1 MEFFKKQSIH
11 ERKIDDRSVILT
23 ADGNVEINP
32 AGGKVNMTGDLS
44 VTGSVTG
51 PKTADVLYVTQDG
64 DDLNDGKSQGA
75 DGAKRTIKA
84 AVEAAVEGTT
94 ILVSPGDYFEDN
106 PIVLP
111 DKVTVSGTGELRN
124 TQVFPKNNTETI
136 FYLGNGC
143 YLFQLTFR
151 GLRDPG
157 WCVEIRPGTLC
168 TQSPYVQNCSN
179 INGPWLNDG
188 TEFIPFETVQIEGIE
203 PSARPL
209 LVEDFPN
216 LPFEKQVN
224 DVGGGNGM
232 LVDGD
237 QYNPASLVTS
247 MVADAFTQIAQG
259 GIGFHITNF
268 GYTQIVSCFTVF
280 CRVGFLTT
288 AGGYLSISNS
298 VSDFG
303 LEGCVADG
311 FYPIAYTNAIP
322 VQDYFSNVASIT
334 VTNAGSGYTSAPSVT
349 IEPPGSAG
357 GVQATAFADI
367 DNTTGEVSSITV
379 VDQGSGYTDVPLVT
393 LSGGDAQIQAEAVVN
408 LATNSTIQIQSLR
421 DKPQTGSII
430 KFDGDPEYYFITEN
444 NIIDSPFFYDEEI
457 CRRDTRRIID
467 AVTGDIVLQT
477 NYQSIA
483 AAQSYLRGTAS
494 KVLLDQL
501 APTVYGLET
510 ARDEMKSTINNLAM
524 REEIDER
531 FNIILNTLQAG
542 DSAGIP
548 DINYSELNSLDAG
561 LIKAKDNILDNRD
574 FIISEITAYINEQ
587 FTELSYNFER
597 YTADVERLIQH
608 IALYALFGS
617 DHQVLR
623 SAQEL
628 EFRDRFKDMYID
640 SFNFLKQAVLD
651 LSAVQNSATATAR
664 VEEGFNQF
672 INIVDD
678 GDSSLIT
685 TEFPN
690 PNEAVQNRVDAKDQ
704 LQANKDFLS
713 AEFVAYIENEPVLFD
728 FNSAVY
734 TEDFKRIINSLTFDI
749 LYGGDSATIQEAIYY
764 FGNNN
769 FASLGDVQ
777 RQLLV
782 DAFARM
788 RFVIDR
794 VVKGITVTK
803 TSGNTETQDTSNNNA
818 TNSEASILD
827 ALLFNIEDM
836 IDNVT
841 LDRLPANRT
850 FPVIENQSVALQ
862 NAYNQISGQQVSFTA
877 DAIDYIAENYPNNTY
892 NVEKCKRDVGY
903 IIDAIYRDAQTGSNH
918 NSITAGLAYNRANTE
933 YLNREQKPA
942 TIIALRRAKD
952 LVEST
957 LVDSPNFQTTAVG
970 LFQDVLDII
979 ELDQLPSEGTAYPD
993 PGPAGAELIAAKD
1006 QLVANRQFLV
1016 EEAIAY
1022 VDNNYF
1028 VYDSDIYRQDA
1039 EINLDAAYYDSAIG
1053 TNYNAV
1059 STGLS
1064 YLRDYRSA
1072 QLADES
1078 TEIVG
1083 AITYTKG
1090 ESNTALS
1097 DSTVAQNR
1105 SDAVFDEIIDII
1117 QNGAGSADAISYPNP
1132 SDATTAEANTKL
1144 QLQNNRTF
1152 IVDEA
1157 AAYINNNYVNFD
1169 LNQTQFTDDFNVVVD
1184 SVALDSILG
1193 TNYNAVTAGLYFQK
1207 DYNAARIQNQKIQT
1221 LAAFDFLKDKTVLL
1235 GLSDIVEPRT
1245 IAAYDEILDI
1255 IENGETNTDT
1265 AADAFVFPA
1274 PGVLPTAE
1282 AVEAKDQLRAN
1293 RQFLID
1299 DTVAYISNNYGS
1311 LTYDQ
1316 TETEKDFGYIIDALS
1331 HDVLYGGNSAVI
1343 KETESFYNKSVNAYS
1358 ASEQTAIA
1366 DALDHLASIVAD
1378 VVVENSVAVQSGNTT
1393 TQDTSGDPAGSTEA
1407 TVLDG
1412 LLQIVEDM
1420 VVANSIGNLP
1430 SVVLPSLTW
1439 AAADVQE
1446 GYSVIKS
1453 NKFTGADLYSQTVVF
1468 IADTFE
1474 SFSLDTAEFKIKTG
1488 YIVDAL
1494 VYDVLYGGNSAIYEI
1509 AKSYW
1514 NNGVSQLDNQR
1525 EQELTAESLEYVSS
1539 IIDEIILSQ
1548 TVANPEQTVSSQD
1561 TSAGAG
1567 SATETSKADALLQV
1581 TQDVIINGVDV
1592 LPSKTF
1598 PDISWTDSA
1607 IQSAVENLETQEQT
1621 IIDNTINYVNTT
1633 YNGFSYDEDLCRRD
1647 TGYVFDAVTHD
1658 LLYGTQ
1664 DSGDK
1669 TNIATLIATR
1679 ALILGSSQEKLNE
1692 QGAITG
1698 EVYGRLIIAAKAC
1711 VEGTVFTKSP
1721 GNPENQVL
1729 LGDYGGTE
1737 EVNRT
1742 EELLDIYKTAAE
1754 TASLVGTPSEVE
1766 PDFSW
1771 LANDTRAAAATLL
1784 SAKGT
1789 IENQVIEYITD
1800 NIIEFEYKIDKCER
1814 DTGYIIDAALYDM
1827 LYGGNKQTRRAAL
1840 AYYNNAVIQGQELI
1854 TAYTY
1859 YYLADIMEKI
1869 ANNEEIEKSLGNNLT
1884 QDLSIPDGSENGSD
1898 RLELLIDRIAQSV
1911 LEGSTEGFTEIE
1923 HNYQLG
1929 SSEYL
1934 EERVLIANNETDI
1947 VENTI
1952 SAINLEF
1959 GGKADITVFPGIV
1972 SVTQDKQA
1980 ALYNVSTISTSGHAF
1995 EYVGAGITYNALPF
2009 FGGTPIAE
2017 QEIVEIG
2024 QGKVF
2029 AGGTVDQIGNFRV
2042 GNFFAVNALNGSI
2055 TLNANQ
2061 LDLAGL
2067 TSVGPLIRDNVPVGV
2082 ELKEI
2087 SNNPALQASTGIQD
2101 PNTAPTQAAVSTYVE
2116 NRYLNKNTG
2125 GTVTGDIILNG
2136 DFDVNGDVIS
2146 TAVDQFSLLNTNA
2159 ETINAFGDAT
2169 VINMG
2174 ANTGLMTINP
2184 NLLIEGTLTVNGD
2197 VTLTGDISF
2206 NIPDETLQAFSITTE
2221 GSLDYVSVNTRTDEE
2236 KITFGNRPLVEIQNS
2251 TESTDTETGAL
2262 VVDGGVAVAKNLN
2275 VGRNLDV
2282 ELNTVLGSDRALH
2295 TVEINAQVD
2304 IDVPDNIVGV
2314 FKIRENIT
2322 DYVTVITTDSNESV
2336 TIGSVPQLLLENQ
2349 DDAVSATT
2357 GSLQTQGGIAAV
2369 RNIHAG
2375 VDITADRDLIAGG
2388 DLEVNGANIITDE
2401 TGVFNLINTNATTIN
2416 AFGSAEDINIGSSSG
2431 LLTVNNQQ
2439 VVFDSVETVQIPVGT
2454 TSDRP
2459 TPATGQ
2465 IRFNTDT
2472 TVFEGYDG
2480 IAWGSLGGVKDVDQD
2495 TFVRPETGPGVD
2507 NDQLEFFTEG
2517 AKRLTIG
2524 NTEFVVADTNPV
2536 EILNQTQSAN
2546 FSTGALTVAGGV
2558 GIAKN
2563 LSVQGF
2569 ITGDNDGVL
2578 QLTDLATDV
2587 VDIRANTVLAQDGI
2601 RLITN
2606 APGSSADDIVYP
2618 IVLAHHTISGIPVAG
2633 SGTGIKFE
2641 LETANDNF
2649 ETGAQIDVV
2658 AQDVTG
2664 TQEDF
2669 DMVFST
2675 MISGTVAEKL
2685 RLGENTSTFST
2696 DITINNDQ
2704 LLTTQSTFNLLND
2717 TATTVNFAGAATALN
2732 IGAAG
2737 GLATIDQSV
2746 QVNEDLTIDGTLA
2759 LTNVDLEVQYGGT
2772 GVSEF
2777 TENGI
2782 LYGDTANPVQVTDAA
2797 GTSDVSNSFQVLTVT
2812 SDIDATPVW
2821 TDTIDGGSF

>member
-1 MEFFKKQSIH
+1 MEFFKKQTIH
-11 ERKIDDRSVILT
+11 ERKIDDRSIILT

-32 AGGKVNMTGDLS
+32 SGGNVNMTGNLS
-44 VTGSVTG
+44 VTGNVTG
-51 PKTADVLYVTQDG
+51 PKTSDILYVTQDG

-75 DGAKRTIKA
+75 DGAKRTIKS

-94 ILVSPGDYFEDN
+94 ILVGPGDYFEEN

-111 DKVTVSGTGELRN
+111 DKVTIAGTGELRN
-124 TQVFPKNNTETI
+124 TQIFPKNNTETI

-188 TEFIPFETVQIEGIE
+188 TEFIPFETVQIEGVE
-203 PSARPL
+203 PGARPL

-224 DVGGGNGM
+224 ETGGGNGM

-237 QYNPASLVTS
+237 LYNPASLVKS

-288 AGGYLSISNS
+288 KGGYLSISNS

-303 LEGCVADG
+303 TQGCVSDG
-311 FYPIAYTNAIP
+311 FYPIAYTNAKP
-322 VQDYFSNVASIT
+322 VQNYFSNVASIT
-334 VTNAGSGYTSAPSVT
+334 VTNAGSGYTSAPTVT
-349 IEPPGSAG
+349 IEPPSSPG
-357 GVQATAFADI
+357 GTQATAFADI
-367 DNTTGEVSSITV
+367 DATTGEVSSITV
-379 VDQGSGYTDVPLVT
+379 SDQGSGYTSVPLVT
-393 LSGGDAQIQAEAVVN
+393 LSGGDAQLQAEAVVN

-430 KFDGDPEYYFITEN
+430 KFDGDPEFYFITEN
-444 NIIDSPFFYDEEI
+444 NIIESPFFYDEEI
-457 CRRDTRRIID
+457 CKRDTRRIID

-477 NYQSIA
+477 NYQSIT

-501 APTVYGLET
+501 EPTIYGIET
-510 ARDEMKSTINNLAM
+510 ARDEMKSVINNLAM
-524 REEIDER
+524 REEIDQR

-548 DINYSELNSLDAG
+548 DIVYSDLNSLDSG
-561 LIKAKDNILDNRD
+561 LIKAKDNIVQNRD
-574 FIISEITAYINEQ
+574 FIINEVTAYINEQ

-597 YTADVERLIQH
+597 YRDDVERLIQN

-640 SFNFLKQAVLD
+640 SFNFLKQEILN
-651 LSAVQNSATATAR
+651 LSSVQSSATASAR

-672 INIVDD
+672 INIIDD
-678 GDSSLIT
+678 GDSSAIT

-690 PNEAVQNRVDAKDQ
+690 PDGFVQNRIDAKDQ
-704 LQANKDFLS
+704 LQANRSFLA
-713 AEFVAYIENEPVLFD
+713 AEFVAYIENEPIIFD
-728 FNSAVY
+728 FNSAAY
-734 TEDFKRIINSLTFDI
+734 ATDFERIVDSLTFDI
-749 LYGGDSATIQEAIYY
+749 LYGGDSATIQEAKYY
-764 FGNNN
+764 FFNNNN
-769 FASLGDVQ
+769 FSSLGNVQ
-777 RQLLV
+777 KQLLV
-782 DAFARM
+782 DAFSRM

-803 TSGNTETQDTSNNNA
+803 TPGNSETQDTSNNNA
-818 TNSEASILD
+818 TNSESSVLD
-827 ALLFNIEDM
+827 ALLFNIEDAV
-836 IDNVT
+836 DNLT
-841 LDRLPANRT
+841 LDRLPTSRT
-850 FPVIENQSVALQ
+850 FPVIENQPNDLQ
-862 NAYNQISGQQVSFTA
+862 DAYNQITAQQITSTTN
-877 DAIDYIAENYPNNTY
+877 AINYIGANYPNNTY
-892 NVEKCKRDVGY
+892 NVEKCKRDVGF

-918 NSITAGLAYNRANTE
+918 NTITAGLAYNRANTE

-942 TIIALRRAKD
+942 TIIALRQAKS

-957 LVDSPNFQTTAVG
+957 LIDYPTFQNNAVD
-970 LFQDVLDII
+970 LFQNVLDII
-979 ELDQLPSEGTAYPD
+979 EFNQLPSEGTEFPD
-993 PGPAGAELIAAKD
+993 PGPAAAELIAARD
-1006 QLVANRQFLV
+1006 QLVANRDFLV

-1022 VDNNYF
+1022 LADNYF
-1028 VYDSDIYRQDA
+1028 IYDSDKCSRDT
-1039 EINLDAAYYDSAIG
+1039 EIILDAAYYDSALD

-1059 STGLS
+1059 TSGLAYRRS
-1064 YLRDYRSA
+1064 YSA
-1072 QLADES
+1072 NVLNDQL
-1078 TEIVG
+1078 TETVG
-1083 AITYTKG
+1083 ALTYTKG
-1090 ESNTALS
+1090 LANTALS
-1097 DSTVAQNR
+1097 SSTIAQTR
-1105 SDAVFDEIIDII
+1105 SDATFDEIIDIL
-1117 QNGAGSADAISYPNP
+1117 QNG
-1132 SDATTAEANTKL
+1132 TAEADTIIFNNPTDATSAEINAKTN
-1144 QLQNNRTF
+1144 LQNNKEF
-1152 IVDEA
+1152 IADEA
-1157 AAYINNNYVNFD
+1157 AAYINNNYVNFTYDQTLFNND
-1169 LNQTQFTDDFNVVVD
+1169 LEVVLNA
-1184 SVALDSILG
+1184 VALDSALG
-1193 TNYNAVTAGLYFQK
+1193 TNYNAVTAGLYYQRE
-1207 DYNAARIQNQKIQT
+1207 YNAIRLADQKLQT
-1221 LAAFDFLKDKTVLL
+1221 VGSLEYLKDKTVLL
-1235 GLSDIVEPRT
+1235 GLSDTVEPRT
-1245 IAAYDEILDI
+1245 VAAFDEIIDI
-1255 IENGETNTDT
+1255 IENGIVSTDT
-1265 AADAFVFPA
+1265 AADALQFTTPS
-1274 PGVLPTAE
+1274 VLPSTN
-1282 AVEAKDQLRAN
+1282 AVEAKDQLIAN
-1293 RQFLID
+1293 KQFLID
-1299 DTVAYISNNYGS
+1299 DTIAYINNTYPS
-1311 LTYDQ
+1311 LVYDQ
-1316 TETEKDFGYIIDALS
+1316 TKCERDLGYIVDALC
-1331 HDVLYGGNSAVI
+1331 HDILYGGNSATVSAA
-1343 KETESFYNKSVNAYS
+1343 ESYFNGAVSQLGAGQ
-1358 ASEQTAIA
+1358 QTATA
-1366 DALDHLASIVAD
+1366 DSFAHLASIISS
-1378 VVVENSVAVQSGNTT
+1378 VVVNTT
-1393 TQDTSGDPAGSTEA
+1393 VTPQPNNNTSQDTSNPPATSTEA
-1407 TVLDG
+1407 NTLDG
-1412 LLQIVEDM
+1412 LVQIIED
-1420 VVANSIGNLP
+1420 VITAGDTSGLP
-1430 SVVLPSLTW
+1430 AVVLPNLSWTTL
-1439 AAADVQE
+1439 DVQE

-1453 NKFTGADLYSQTVVF
+1453 NISSLTADVNQFISDTYQSFTFDSA
-1468 IADTFE
+1468 ICKRDTR
-1474 SFSLDTAEFKIKTG
+1474 

-1494 VYDVLYGGNSAIYEI
+1494 TYDILYGGNSAVFEA
-1509 AKSYW
+1509 AKAYW
-1514 NNGVSQLDNQR
+1514 FGSVSQVAGQ
-1525 EQELTAESLEYVSS
+1525 QERTAEAFSYISNV
-1539 IIDEIILSQ
+1539 IDEIILNQ
-1548 TVANPEQTVSSQD
+1548 TISNPEQTVSTQ
-1561 TSAGAG
+1561 TISAGAG
-1567 SATETSKADALLQV
+1567 SATEVTKAQNSLQLI
-1581 TQDVIINGVDV
+1581 QDVIINGIDV
-1592 LPSKTF
+1592 LPNKTF
-1598 PDISWTDSA
+1598 PDIDWVDST
-1607 IQSAVENLETQEQT
+1607 IQNAVNNLEAEQNS
-1621 IIDNTINYVNTT
+1621 IVNDTINFINTT
-1633 YNGFSYDEDLCRRD
+1633 YNGFSYDQNLCRRD
-1647 TGYVFDAVTHD
+1647 TGYVLDAVTHD

-1664 DSGDK
+1664 TTGDK

-1679 ALILGSSQEKLNE
+1679 ALILGSSQEKLDQ
-1692 QGAITG
+1692 QGTITG
-1698 EVYGRLIIAAKAC
+1698 EVYGRLIVAAKAC
-1711 VEGTVFTKSP
+1711 VEGTVFTKTP
-1721 GNPENQVL
+1721 GNPEDQVL
-1729 LGDYGGTE
+1729 LGSYGGTE

-1742 EELLDIYKTAAE
+1742 EELLNIYKTAAE
-1754 TASLVGTPSEVE
+1754 TKSLVGTPSEVE

-1771 LANDTRAAAATLL
+1771 LAVDTRAAASTLL
-1784 SAKGT
+1784 AAKST

-1800 NIIEFEYKIDKCER
+1800 NIIEFEYNIQKCER

-1869 ANNEEIEKSLGNNLT
+1869 ANNEPIEKSLGNNLT
-1884 QDLSIPDGSENGSD
+1884 QDLSIPDGSETGSD
-1898 RLELLIDRIAQSV
+1898 ILQLLIDRIAQSV
-1911 LEGSTEGFTEIE
+1911 LEGSTDGFTEIE

-1934 EERVLIANNETDI
+1934 VERELIATNESSI
-1947 VENTI
+1947 VDTTI
-1952 SAINLEF
+1952 SEINLEF
-1959 GGKADITVFPGIV
+1959 GGKASITVFPGIV

-1980 ALYNVSTISTSGHAF
+1980 ELYNVSTISTSGHAF

-2082 ELKEI
+2082 ELREI

-2116 NRYLNKNTG
+2116 NRYLNKTTG
-2125 GTVTGDIILNG
+2125 GTVTGNLILDG

-2146 TAVDQFSLLNTNA
+2146 TEVDNFSLLNTNA

-2169 VINMG
+2169 VINIG
-2174 ANTGLMTINP
+2174 SDIGLMTINP
-2184 NLLIEGTLTVNGD
+2184 DLLVEGALTVNGD
-2197 VTLTGDISF
+2197 TVLSGDISF

-2221 GSLDYVSVNTRTDEE
+2221 GSLDYISINTRTDEE
-2236 KITFGNRPLVEIQNS
+2236 KITFGDRPLIEIQNT
-2251 TESTDTETGAL
+2251 TESTNNTSGAL
-2262 VVDGGVAVAKNLN
+2262 VVDGGAAIAKNLN
-2275 VGRNLDV
+2275 VGRNLNVD
-2282 ELNTVLGSDRALH
+2282 LNTTLGSDRALH
-2295 TVEINAQVD
+2295 TVEINAQVN
-2304 IDVPDNIVGV
+2304 IDVPDNTVDV

-2322 DYVTVITTDSNESV
+2322 DYVTIITTDSNESV
-2336 TIGSVPQLLLENQ
+2336 TIGSVPRLLLENQ
-2349 DDAVSATT
+2349 DDAVSANT
-2357 GSLQTQGGIAAV
+2357 GSLQTLGGIAAA

-2388 DLEVNGANIITDE
+2388 DIEVNGTSIITDE
-2401 TGVFNLINTNATTIN
+2401 TGTFNLLNTNATTIN
-2416 AFGSAEDINIGSSSG
+2416 AFGSAVDINIGSTFG
-2431 LLTVNNQQ
+2431 LVTVNNQR
-2439 VVFDSVETVQIPVGT
+2439 VVFNSVETIQIPVGT
-2454 TSDRP
+2454 TADRP
-2459 TPATGQ
+2459 TPETGQ

-2517 AKRLTIG
+2517 FKRLTIG
-2524 NTEFVVADTNPV
+2524 NSEFIIEDTNPV
-2536 EILNQTQSAN
+2536 EILNQTESVN
-2546 FSTGALTVAGGV
+2546 FSSGALTVAGGV

-2569 ITGDNDGVL
+2569 ITGNNNGIL
-2578 QLTDLATDV
+2578 QLTDLASDV
-2587 VDIRANTVLAQDGI
+2587 IDIRANTVLAQDGI
-2601 RLITN
+2601 KLLTN
-2606 APGSSADDIVYP
+2606 APDSAADDIVYP
-2618 IVLAHHTISGIPVAG
+2618 IVLAHHTISGSPVAG

-2649 ETGAQIDVV
+2649 ETGGQIDVI
-2658 AQDVTG
+2658 AQDITG

-2675 MISGTVAEKL
+2675 MINGSVVEKL
-2685 RLGENTSTFST
+2685 RLGEDTSVFST
-2696 DITINNDQ
+2696 DITIDNNS
-2704 LLTTQSTFNLLND
+2704 LLTSQTTFNLLND

-2732 IGAAG
+2732 IGASG
-2737 GLATIDQSV
+2737 GLTTVDQNV
-2746 QVNEDLTIDGTLA
+2746 QINENLTIDGTLA

-2772 GVSEF
+2772 GVSAF
-2777 TENGI
+2777 TTDGI
-2782 LYGDTANPVQVTDAA
+2782 LYGNGADPVQVTDAA
-2797 GTSDVSNSFQVLTVT
+2797 GTSDTNTSYQVLTVT
-2812 SDIDATPVW
+2812 GESDSTPVW